1 MHEDAREEAQMRKN
15 EYIRTADFES
25 QMRAL
30 KTGVKALKMEDEQK
44 VLWMISKVEDTL
56 IKFGD
61 PQEIEVYDF
70 LRVEKR

>member
-1 MHEDAREEAQMRKN
+1 MRKN

>member
-1 MHEDAREEAQMRKN
+1 MRKN

-25 QMRAL
+25 QIRAL
-30 KTGVKALKMEDEQK
+30 KTGVKALMLDDEQK
-44 VLWMISKVEDTL
+44 VLWMISKVESSL
-56 IKFGD
+56 ITFDD